1 MMREIP
7 VHPAPTLCGKC
18 GLFYLYPKWLD
29 YEHNPCPRCDHP
41 NNEHRKG
48 GEK

>member
-1 MMREIP
+1 MREIP

-18 GLFYLYPKWLD
+18 GLFYLYPKRLD

-41 NNEHRKG
+41 NNGHRKG
-48 GEK
+48 GER